1 MPIFIAEFVK
11 LSSIQAFLLFI
22 GHNFSPKIEAE
33 HPLFVCCEMLAIS
46 MYPHMLIAIFDDSEH
61 FRSYHRED
69 SSKIQGQGIYRG
81 VSLFLLPIILFQI
94 SIMRT

>member
-11 LSSIQAFLLFI
+11 LSSIQALLLFI

-33 HPLFVCCEMLAIS
+33 HPLHVCCEMLAIS
-46 MYPHMLIAIFDDSEH
+46 MYPHMLIAIFDDS
-61 FRSYHRED
+61 YHREN

-94 SIMRT
+94 SMMRT